1 LNHGSFGAFGTAS
14 VESKRVNVEI
24 ERKFLLRNDS
34 WRKAA
39 VASSRQSDGL
49 LSVRNN
55 NKVRV
60 RTDAGIGLIT
70 IKGPRSGLT
79 RPEFEYEIP
88 LADAED
94 MLLTLC
100 DAEKCSKTRFLVPNG
115 PHVWHV
121 DVYDGVLE
129 GVSIAEIEL
138 AHEGETF
145 AIPGWIGREVTGD
158 PDYGKWAMIAR
169 HAAALPTGIKESAHK
184 RSGPESAAPKSD
196 ADIRRQKCSA

>member
-1 LNHGSFGAFGTAS
+1 LHCGGSEAFGTAL
-14 VESKRVNVEI
+14 VESKRVKVEI

-39 VASSRQSDGL
+39 VASSTLSDGL

-60 RTDAGIGLIT
+60 RTDAGKGLIT
-70 IKGPRSGLT
+70 IKGPTSGLT

-100 DAEKCSKTRFLVPNG
+100 AAEKCSKTRFIVPNG
-115 PHVWHV
+115 PHIWHV
-121 DVYDGVLE
+121 DVYDGALE

-138 AHEGETF
+138 AHEGEAF

-158 PDYGKWAMIAR
+158 PDYGKWAMLTR
-169 HAAALPTGIKESAHK
+169 HAAALPTATEESARQ
-184 RSGPESAAPKSD
+184 RSRPEPAAPKT
-196 ADIRRQKCSA
+196 AGAVRRQKCGV